1 MFSLKNNQTLPTIYL
16 LLITLAAVII
26 CSTRFEFSY
35 VGLIS
40 YLFFLSILS
49 LLIFLTGRIKLSLSI
64 TSTLIVI
71 IQLLNQIKVHYYKER
86 LFFPDISIAF
96 DPSNF
101 STLLHYPLAALSLI
115 GLALLFIFNFFLYL
129 KQPKIKFIFRV
140 LSLLT
145 MCGLIL
151 SITLVSRNQSNIEDW
166 QASLPKGKGTIVNI
180 FISAQQMHYQ
190 APQYSESSDYFLSKN
205 EFSYQPNSS
214 ENIKPDIVVMLQE
227 STVNPNIYHLAEVDL
242 PKFEMF
248 TPNKV
253 TKANSLL
260 RVQTFGGGTWLS
272 EFSLLT
278 GLDTDDFKFRKN
290 SVFYTVAPH
299 IKNSIFRELKN
310 NGYYTVVLTPMAKQ
324 NYNAGPTYKNLGIDL
339 IIQPQ
344 ELGYP
349 AELDDNL
356 WKIPTEAMLGYVKK
370 ILEQHADKPVFIFVL
385 TMNEHGPYDT
395 SHADNYKIEQ
405 SISDRN
411 IAGALSHYISKINL
425 LNDAT
430 QNFKHFVNVR
440 DKPTI
445 FLYFGDHQPNI
456 GWNSTY
462 NTEQLSPDYLTQF
475 YLEDNFSAVPVKN
488 IGKITDISFLSGL
501 LLETANLN
509 VSPFFK
515 ANMSMRNLCQG
526 RLSDCPDDK
535 LVNSYKHYIYQE
547 LEASGK

>member
-1 MFSLKNNQTLPTIYL
+1 MFSLKNKQILPTVYL
-16 LLITLAAVII
+16 SFITLAAVII
-26 CSTRFEFSY
+26 CSSRFGFSY
-35 VGLIS
+35 VGFIS
-40 YLFFLSILS
+40 YAFFLSILS
-49 LLIFLTGRIKLSLSI
+49 LFLCLTGRIRLSLSI
-64 TSTLIVI
+64 TSALIII

-86 LFFPDISIAF
+86 LFFPDISIAL

-101 STLLHYPLAALSLI
+101 GTLLHYPLAALGLI
-115 GLALLFIFNFFLYL
+115 GLALLLVFNFFLYL
-129 KQPKIKFIFRV
+129 KEPKIKFNFRA
-140 LSLLT
+140 LSLLA
-145 MCGLIL
+145 MFGLIL
-151 SITLVSRNQSNIEDW
+151 GITLVSRNENNIEHW
-166 QASLPKGKGTIVNI
+166 QASLPKGKGTVVNI
-180 FISAQQMHYQ
+180 FMSAQQMHYQ
-190 APQYSESSDYFLSKN
+190 APQYAGSSDYFLSKK
-205 EFSYQPNSS
+205 EFSYQPSN
-214 ENIKPDIVVMLQE
+214 EHKKPDIVVMLQE
-227 STVNPNIYHLAEVDL
+227 STVNPNIYHLPGVDL

-248 TPNKV
+248 IPNGT

-299 IKNSIFRELKN
+299 IKNSLFRELKN
-310 NGYYTVVLTPMAKQ
+310 NGYYTVVLTPMFKQ

-356 WKIPTEAMLGYVKK
+356 WEIPTEAIFGYVKK
-370 ILEQHADKPVFIFVL
+370 ILEQHTDKPVFIFVL

-395 SHADNYKIEQ
+395 SHSDDYKIEE

-411 IAGALSHYISKINL
+411 IAGALSHYINKIKL
-425 LNDAT
+425 LNNAT
-430 QNFKHFVNVR
+430 ENFTHFVSER
-440 DKPTI
+440 EKPTM

-456 GWNSTY
+456 GWNSQY
-462 NTEQLSPDYLTQF
+462 DTEQLDPVHLTQF
-475 YLEDNFSAVPVKN
+475 YLEDNFSTAPVRN
-488 IGKITDISFLSGL
+488 IGEVTDISFLSSL

-509 VSPFFK
+509 VSPFFE
-515 ANMSMRNLCQG
+515 ANIRMRNLCQG
-526 RLSDCPDDK
+526 RLSDCPDEK

-547 LEASGK
+547 LKAAGK